1 MSKIYRVL
9 GKMGRITIPFEIRM
23 RQRFAFN
30 DVVSFE
36 EQEDHSVVIRR
47 EKICDHCNSKSEK
60 IAKSERK
67 IRTVKKEASILDVV
81 NTLDT
86 QEKKALLKYLARQL
100 ADVEES

>member
-1 MSKIYRVL
+1 M
-9 GKMGRITIPFEIRM
+9 P
-23 RQRFAFN
+23 
-30 DVVSFE
+30 
-36 EQEDHSVVIRR
+36 
-47 EKICDHCNSKSEK
+47 
-60 IAKSERK
+60 ERK